1 MKKNIEILESE
12 QLMCLDCENN
22 GQEMAW
28 ETARNIIYG
37 AKQHRATGLRC
48 LRKRP
53 QQTLRETTHP
63 DFYDNM
69 GNMEIKNQ
77 KLNEF
82 KRNKTGIE
90 RPPFRSSE
98 EKLERD
104 VCHGSG
110 RRLTRQCKL
119 RTLWMDKRLA
129 EFDLKTGPTVE
140 FS

>member
-1 MKKNIEILESE
+1 MKKNIKILESE

-22 GQEMAW
+22 GQALAW

-37 AKQHRATGLRC
+37 AKQLRGTGLRC
-48 LRKRP
+48 LQKRP

-69 GNMEIKNQ
+69 EIKNQ
-77 KLNEF
+77 KLNKF
-82 KRNKTGIE
+82 KRDKTGIE
-90 RPPFRSSE
+90 RPFRSSE
-98 EKLERD
+98 ERLERD
-104 VCHGSG
+104 ACHGSG
-110 RRLTRQCKL
+110 RRLTCQRKL
-119 RTLWMDKRLA
+119 RTLWTDKRLA